1 MTIQSNTLR
10 PGLLVSLKTSISG
23 NVRYAKAVIDAEH
36 KTEAGESKARWETE
50 RTIIDPVEHEAAKQA
65 RSKASAMIRGVCAAS
80 AFGLLCPENAA
91 SDLEAAITGARTI
104 ADAFNE
110 GAKLSRISVYVITGR
125 IAPDDVEAVK
135 AINSE
140 ISELLAEM
148 AQGVEKLDVKA
159 IRDAAGR
166 ARKIGS
172 MLSPDSEARVRIA
185 IDTAREAAKKIV
197 KAGEQASQE
206 IDATAVRKI
215 TEMRTA
221 FLDLDDAKEIAA
233 PAASARALDLAPSA
247 QSEIGYAP
255 ARAAVEV

>member
-10 PGLLVSLKTSISG
+10 PGLLVSLKTSIAG
-23 NVRYAKAVIDAEH
+23 NVRYAQAVIEAEH
-36 KTEAGESKARWETE
+36 KTEAGEAKARWETE
-50 RTIIDPVEHEAAKQA
+50 RTIVDPVEHEAAKVA
-65 RSKASAMIRGVCAAS
+65 RSKASALIRGVCATS

-91 SDLEAAITGARTI
+91 PDLEKAIAEARAL
-104 ADAFNE
+104 ADTFNE

-148 AQGVEKLDVKA
+148 ATGVQNLDVKA
-159 IRDAAGR
+159 VRDAASR
-166 ARKIGS
+166 AKRIGS

-233 PAASARALDLAPSA
+233 PTASARALDLAPTA